1 MKPLWPFAS
10 VCLVSAAA
18 APHAADIPCEL
29 LIKQLDDALKGSNVT
44 DVEMVRVIV
53 LRHRGSNECKAQKYN
68 AADRHLGEALK
79 IVSK

>member
-1 MKPLWPFAS
+1 MQPLWFFAS

-18 APHAADIPCEL
+18 TPHAADIPCEL
-29 LIKQLDDALKGSNVT
+29 LIKQLDDALKGSKVT
-44 DVEMVRVIV
+44 DVEMVKAIV

-79 IVSK
+79 IIAK